1 MASRPWWR
9 WLLETPAGWAV
20 LVALSVVV
28 VDLATIAMAGPWDP
42 WETHYGEVARQI
54 VVRHDPVD
62 LWWQPG
68 NGGPHG
74 EAEKSFASKPA
85 LPFWL
90 MALSMRVFG
99 VGTAP
104 DPAEL
109 VHSPVA
115 ELALRLPSM
124 LAGYAASLV
133 LGATAWRLASPRAG
147 VLTGAIVATMPQFAI
162 VTRQA
167 LTDMF
172 FVAPVVAACCAWA
185 LAWLQPD
192 RELRRRGHG
201 WRSVPWDRAWLV
213 YFAVF
218 VLAAVVPLAVIH
230 QHAFDPIV
238 WRAVGKVPRRVQGLQ
253 DIQRQMW
260 IYWAL
265 VAVVLLRSLRWQ
277 RRSQAFMGLVYL
289 FAGLSLLGKGLIGPG
304 IIGLV
309 ILVHLLHTG
318 RWELLRRCG
327 LPTGIAIFVLVGF
340 PWHHAMALYRGER
353 WVNELIM
360 DNNLRRFS
368 TGEQKQAVGGFTFY
382 LETMGLA
389 ALPWSAI
396 VPVAGVVGL
405 RSFAQSDDKPGVT
418 LQRFAALW
426 LVVALFAITYS
437 TTKYYHYILPVLPPA
452 ALVTG
457 LWLDANADERGTTR
471 SWVGWATGGLG
482 LALVAVVIRDAMHQ
496 PAWLAHLT
504 TYLYTGMWTEG
515 APPVTMLLATC
526 APFALGLLLWPW
538 APRKYALVL
547 LLLGGVLTRAW
558 VIADYVPGAS
568 ESWSQRSAM
577 RVYFD
582 NRGPQDRLMSWW
594 FYYRGETYFSKANI
608 WVMKEVDR
616 AALTELVDEARGRGI
631 TLWAITTVQH
641 ANRLAPQLPQDVRGG
656 VERVYENFHY
666 ALLKVPVP

>member
-1 MASRPWWR
+1 M
-9 WLLETPAGWAV
+9 
-20 LVALSVVV
+20 
-28 VDLATIAMAGPWDP
+28 
-42 WETHYGEVARQI
+42 
-54 VVRHDPVD
+54 
-62 LWWQPG
+62 
-68 NGGPHG
+68 
-74 EAEKSFASKPA
+74 
-85 LPFWL
+85 
-90 MALSMRVFG
+90 
-99 VGTAP
+99 
-104 DPAEL
+104 
-109 VHSPVA
+109 
-115 ELALRLPSM
+115 
-124 LAGYAASLV
+124 
-133 LGATAWRLASPRAG
+133 
-147 VLTGAIVATMPQFAI
+147 
-162 VTRQA
+162 
-167 LTDMF
+167 
-172 FVAPVVAACCAWA
+172 
-185 LAWLQPD
+185 
-192 RELRRRGHG
+192 
-201 WRSVPWDRAWLV
+201 
-213 YFAVF
+213 
-218 VLAAVVPLAVIH
+218 
-230 QHAFDPIV
+230 
-238 WRAVGKVPRRVQGLQ
+238 
-253 DIQRQMW
+253 
-260 IYWAL
+260 
-265 VAVVLLRSLRWQ
+265 
-277 RRSQAFMGLVYL
+277 
-289 FAGLSLLGKGLIGPG
+289 
-304 IIGLV
+304 
-309 ILVHLLHTG
+309 
-318 RWELLRRCG
+318 
-327 LPTGIAIFVLVGF
+327 
-340 PWHHAMALYRGER
+340 
-353 WVNELIM
+353 
-360 DNNLRRFS
+360 
-368 TGEQKQAVGGFTFY
+368 
-382 LETMGLA
+382 
-389 ALPWSAI
+389 
-396 VPVAGVVGL
+396 VGL